1 MKNPTPYLKM
11 RVLGA
16 IDMAEGTTIQAR
28 IKAVSQMTF
37 TDEDGHARRFTWRTI
52 QTWYSRYQKHGVTVV
67 ENKTRSDKGQT
78 RKVSLEM
85 VQEAVDAL
93 LPKVRGVPKHAVLYR
108 LCIEQGLLTRAQ
120 VAPRTFS
127 RIVRQFDM
135 LKPQADSDNK
145 QRLAFAKAH
154 ANEMWQ
160 ADTLYGPYVPING
173 SPVQSR
179 LIAFLDD
186 ASRVCC
192 HGQFFPSENVDTLI
206 ESLRAAFYKRGVP
219 HSLYV
224 DNGSIY
230 TSKEI
235 IQICTRVGCLL
246 HHTPV
251 RAGAAKGKVE
261 RFFRT
266 VRDQFLARD
275 LDLSSLEALNRQF
288 THWVEEQYN
297 AQVHSVL
304 GMSPL
309 DRYALD
315 RKWVRFLPPNEAN
328 DELFFVEEER
338 HVRADNTFSFK
349 ALRFE
354 APRHLPDRT
363 IQVRF
368 QRKDPAARVIV
379 YYKGERMGL
388 ARRLDP
394 VANDR
399 PPKKPKPDP
408 GDAAGTLPTTPGKQ
422 PPAPSSGA
430 AAQNTP
436 HSELATPQSL

>member
-1 MKNPTPYLKM
+1 MRNPTPYLKM

-16 IDMAEGTTIQAR
+16 IDMAEGKTIQAR
-28 IKAVSQMTF
+28 IQAVSQMTF
-37 TDEDGHARRFTWRTI
+37 TDENGHPRQFTWRTI
-52 QTWYSRYQKHGVTVV
+52 QTWFSRYQKHGVTVM
-67 ENKTRSDKGQT
+67 ENQTRSDKGKV
-78 RKVSLEM
+78 RKVALED
-85 VQEAVDAL
+85 VLEAL
-93 LPKVRGVPKHAVLYR
+93 RKVRPQAHGKTPTLALLYR
-108 LCIEQGLLTRAQ
+108 LCIEAGLLTRAQ
-120 VAPRTFS
+120 IAPNTF
-127 RIVRQFDM
+127 RRVVKQYEL
-135 LKPQADSDNK
+135 LKPDEDCVGK
-145 QRLAFAKAH
+145 HRLAFAKAH

-160 ADTLYGPYVPING
+160 ADTLYGPYVPIHG
-173 SPVQSR
+173 SPVQTR

-192 HGQFFPSENVDTLI
+192 HGQFFPAENVDTLI
-206 ESLRAAFYKRGVP
+206 EGIRAAFYKRGVP

-230 TSKEI
+230 SSKEI
-235 IQICTRVGCLL
+235 LQICARVGCLL

-251 RAGAAKGKVE
+251 RDGAAKGKIE

-266 VRDQFLARD
+266 VRDQFLARE
-275 LDLSSLEALNRQF
+275 LDLSSLESLNRQF
-288 THWVEEQYN
+288 AHWVEEQYN
-297 AQVHSVL
+297 AQVHSIL

-309 DRYALD
+309 DRFALD

-363 IQVRF
+363 IHIRF
-368 QRKDPAARVIV
+368 QRSQPAVRVIV
-379 YYKGERMGL
+379 YYKGERMGE
-388 ARRLDP
+388 ARLLDL

-399 PPKKPKPDP
+399 KPSVTPSTII
-408 GDAAGTLPTTPGKQ
+408 APTST
-422 PPAPSSGA
+422 
-430 AAQNTP
+430 
-436 HSELATPQSL
+436 EI

>member
-1 MKNPTPYLKM
+1 MHNPTAYLRM

-16 IDMAEGTTIQAR
+16 IDMAEGNSIQAR
-28 IKAVSQMTF
+28 IRAVSQMTF
-37 TDEDGHARRFTWRTI
+37 TDEDGHPRQFTWRTI
-52 QTWYSRYQKHGVTVV
+52 QTWYSRYQQHGVTVMQPRP
-67 ENKTRSDKGQT
+67 RSDKGKR
-78 RKVSLEM
+78 RKVSVEDVLEAIGK
-85 VQEAVDAL
+85 VQ
-93 LPKVRGVPKHAVLYR
+93 PKVHGKTATRALLYR
-108 LCIEQGLLTRAQ
+108 LCIEAGLLTRSQ
-120 VAPRTFS
+120 LAPNTFS
-127 RIVRQFDM
+127 RLVNQFEM
-135 LKPQADSDNK
+135 LKPDRDSTNK
-145 QRLAFAKAH
+145 HRLAFAKAH

-160 ADTLYGPYVPING
+160 ADTLYGPHVKING
-173 SPVQSR
+173 TPVQTR

-192 HGQFFPSENVDTLI
+192 HGQFFPAENVDTLI
-206 ESLRAAFYKRGVP
+206 ESFRAAFYKRGVP
-219 HSLYV
+219 HALYV

-230 TSKEI
+230 SSKEI
-235 IQICTRVGCLL
+235 LQICARVGCLL

-251 RAGAAKGKVE
+251 RDGAAKGKIE

-288 THWVEEQYN
+288 TQWVEEHYN
-297 AQVHSVL
+297 AQVHSIL

-338 HVRADNTFSFK
+338 HVRADNTFAFK
-349 ALRFE
+349 SLRFE

-363 IQVRF
+363 IHIRF
-368 QRKDPAARVIV
+368 QRSRPVERVVV
-379 YYKGERMGL
+379 YYKGERMGE
-388 ARRLDP
+388 ARLLDA

-399 PPKKPKPDP
+399 KP
-408 GDAAGTLPTTPGKQ
+408 LN
-422 PPAPSSGA
+422 PSV
-430 AAQNTP
+430 T
-436 HSELATPQSL
+436 EI